1 MVGEFWDF
9 DLNFS
14 VLGCVL
20 MGVPSLVLFSRDRE
34 RLRSADLRLEW
45 LRSSLSLLMIVL
57 LNSFVHREL
66 IKYRNNKPN
75 NHIRTTPLLEPI
87 LNNSRIIRLGL
98 KKPFFVEKGL

>member
-1 MVGEFWDF
+1 MAGEFWHF

-14 VLGCVL
+14 VLACVG
-20 MGVPSLVLFSRDRE
+20 MAVPSLVLFSRDRE

-75 NHIRTTPLLEPI
+75 NHIRTTPY
-87 LNNSRIIRLGL
+87 
-98 KKPFFVEKGL
+98 